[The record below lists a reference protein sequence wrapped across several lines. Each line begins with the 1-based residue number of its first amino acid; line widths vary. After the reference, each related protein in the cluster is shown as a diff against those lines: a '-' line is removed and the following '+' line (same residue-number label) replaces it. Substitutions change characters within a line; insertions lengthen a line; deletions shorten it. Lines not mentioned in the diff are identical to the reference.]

1 MAFSLLGTRYNDAE
15 KYAVIE
21 PNSENKDR
29 QIPVRSRAEPSVKIV
44 QGMKYVPSYAT
55 DIRKTLKKAAR

>member
-1 MAFSLLGTRYNDAE
+1 MAFSLLSTRYNDAE

-21 PNSENKDR
+21 PNSEEKDR
-29 QIPVRSRAEPSVKIV
+29 QVSVRRRTEPSVKIV

-55 DIRKTLKKAAR
+55 DIRKTMRKFR